1 MRVVGSQILG
11 HNLKCE
17 GISSSSN
24 LDRRS
29 MNGRTGARLLH
40 WLGSAEAERHGC
52 HGRQFEGAQAHPIGH
67 QTLIWFFL
75 RNLGYERN
83 LFCLLTMVELGHK
96 RRSMGRWLRWR
107 LAVVRSSS
115 SEVLASRSSPTFS
128 SWPPLASR
136 PVQRLQLVT
145 NSSNLVA
152 ARVWQVLG
160 LAGENPMNTGDYL

>member
-1 MRVVGSQILG
+1 
-11 HNLKCE
+11 
-17 GISSSSN
+17 
-24 LDRRS
+24 
-29 MNGRTGARLLH
+29 
-40 WLGSAEAERHGC
+40 
-52 HGRQFEGAQAHPIGH
+52 
-67 QTLIWFFL
+67 
-75 RNLGYERN
+75 
-83 LFCLLTMVELGHK
+83 
-96 RRSMGRWLRWR
+96 MGRWLRRR

-115 SEVLASRSSPTFS
+115 GEALASRSSPTFS